1 MVSQRK
7 RTLRGTN
14 VKPAGGNH
22 RAIPLQRA
30 ELTHRGQ
37 IGHLQFLR
45 AAALD
50 GMKMNRTAVRH
61 STGVAMRSH
70 SSRNGSLRAGLRGTE
85 RSAGRSH
92 HQNQDR
98 HETGNPCQPSSVSRW
113 HDASHLF
120 ISTLRACSLGV
131 NLAACSVV
139 PNKQGGLNR
148 RSHAGLYRL
157 RLCQRKSDRRR

>member
-1 MVSQRK
+1 M
-7 RTLRGTN
+7 LRGTN
-14 VKPAGGNH
+14 VKPAGGNR

-37 IGHLQFLR
+37 IGHLQFRR
-45 AAALD
+45 AAALG

-70 SSRNGSLRAGLRGTE
+70 SSRGESLRAGLRGTE
-85 RSAGRSH
+85 RSAGRSYD
-92 HQNQDR
+92 QSQDR

-120 ISTLRACSLGV
+120 ISTLRPCSLGV
-131 NLAACSVV
+131 NLAVLLVV
-139 PNKQGGLNR
+139 QNTHDGLNR

>member
-1 MVSQRK
+1 MVSQRLQM
-7 RTLRGTN
+7 LRGTN
-14 VKPAGGNH
+14 VKPAGGNR

-30 ELTHRGQ
+30 EPTHRGQ
-37 IGHLQFLR
+37 IGHLQFRR
-45 AAALD
+45 AAALG

-61 STGVAMRSH
+61 SAGVAMRSH
-70 SSRNGSLRAGLRGTE
+70 SSRDGSLRAGLRGTE

-92 HQNQDR
+92 NQSQDC
-98 HETGNPCQPSSVSRW
+98 HETANPRQPSSISRW
-113 HDASHLF
+113 HDASHLL
-120 ISTLRACSLGV
+120 ISTLRPCSLGV

>member
-1 MVSQRK
+1 MVSQRLQM
-7 RTLRGTN
+7 LRGTN

-45 AAALD
+45 AAPLD
-50 GMKMNRTAVRH
+50 GIKMNRTAVRH
-61 STGVAMRSH
+61 LTGVAMRSH
-70 SSRNGSLRAGLRGTE
+70 SSRDGSLRAGLRGTE
-85 RSAGRSH
+85 RSAGWRH
-92 HQNQDR
+92 NQSQDC
-98 HETGNPCQPSSVSRW
+98 HETANPCQPSSVSRW
-113 HDASHLF
+113 HDASHLV
-120 ISTLRACSLGV
+120 ISTLRPCSLGV
-131 NLAACSVV
+131 NLAVLLVV
-139 PNKQGGLNR
+139 RNTHDGLNR